1 MRRIIVVLAML
12 VAGAVASRVSAADLE
27 AMSRSQK
34 RIYCVAYGLIDVRMR
49 YLGGQVDKAR
59 FDWERKQLTWKIMN
73 RGDNFNYAPDFR
85 KLDAGDRRDRRGGAV
100 ARGAVGA
107 GGGVPAVSSFV
118 SGRD

>member
-1 MRRIIVVLAML
+1 MPRIIVVLAML
-12 VAGAVASRVSAADLE
+12 MAVAVSSRVSAADLA

-49 YLGGQVDKAR
+49 YLGGEVDKAR

-85 KLDAGDRRDRRGGAV
+85 KLDAAIDAIVAEAPSPAALSAQAAACRRYLRL
-100 ARGAVGA
+100 
-107 GGGVPAVSSFV
+107 
-118 SGRD
+118 